1 MKPKIEIFLGDPI
14 NDEGEN
20 AFLARIC
27 PDLEAREEDIII
39 FANFITPDALRQ
51 INFLVGDQ
59 NINAF

>member
-14 NDEGEN
+14 NDGGEN

-27 PDLEAREEDIII
+27 ADLEAREEDIII

-51 INFLVGDQ
+51 IDFLVGNQ
-59 NINAF
+59 KH